1 MKNVSLNIKPVRGKK
16 LPLKAKTTINYDD
29 LEKRAIEKHSQQDQ
43 SFCSLEEYVSLYP
56 LDFNLTPI
64 YGKLKS
70 LFKAYIK
77 NE

>member
-16 LPLKAKTTINYDD
+16 LPLKAKTTINDDD
-29 LEKRAIEKHSQQDQ
+29 LEKRAIEKHSQHDQ

-64 YGKLKS
+64 YIKLKS